1 MKKLLI
7 GALLTFFSVSSMAV
21 DGYKNIKFGDTV
33 KQVLNSK
40 LCNFE
45 KMPNTSGLKQMSQ
58 YGCTDFKFSGKP
70 SLVVATFIDD
80 KFRKLI
86 INVDPDINPLLNSL
100 MEKYGAPNAMS
111 SQDELNK
118 AQVNSDE
125 YSLFVDFDK
134 GTVSLQVEKSKNKPV
149 MALLIYS
156 DINFDKE
163 LSEIKN
169 KNLAEDI

>member
-1 MKKLLI
+1 MKKYLLGLVLALTAA
-7 GALLTFFSVSSMAV
+7 GAMAV
-21 DGYKNIKFGDTV
+21 DGYKGVKFGDTV
-33 KQVLNSK
+33 KQVLSSK

-45 KMPNTSGLKQMSQ
+45 KMPNTSGLKRVSQ

-70 SLVVATFIDD
+70 SLVVAIFIDD
-80 KFRKLI
+80 KLKKLL

-100 MEKYGAPNAMS
+100 MDKYGTPNAMS
-111 SQDELNK
+111 SQDELNR
-118 AQVNSDE
+118 AQANSDE

-134 GTVSLQVEKSKNKPV
+134 GTVSLQVEKSKRKPV
-149 MALLIYS
+149 MAMLIYS

-169 KNLAEDI
+169 KSLAGDI

>member
-7 GALLTFFSVSSMAV
+7 GVSLTFFSISSMAV

-33 KQVLNSK
+33 KQVLSSR

-45 KMPNTSGLKQMSQ
+45 KMPNTSGLKQMSL

-70 SLVVATFIDD
+70 SLAIATFIDD
-80 KFRKLI
+80 KFRKLL

-100 MEKYGAPNAMS
+100 MEKYGTPNAMS

-118 AQVNSDE
+118 AQANSDE

-134 GTVSLQVEKSKNKPV
+134 GTVRLQVEKNKNKPA
-149 MALLIYS
+149 MSLLIYS
-156 DINFDKE
+156 DIDFDKE
-163 LSEIKN
+163 LNEVKN